1 MKKLNKQARE
11 QANDVS
17 DPTTNANLYI
27 DEYLYDTYT
36 HTPTHK
42 QNTHRKML
50 NLLFSYV
57 QFGNRTEHTREV
69 SVLG

>member
-27 DEYLYDTYT
+27 DEYLYDTHTHIQAEYT
-36 HTPTHK
+36 T
-42 QNTHRKML
+42 KMPQCAL
-50 NLLFSYV
+50 
-57 QFGNRTEHTREV
+57 
-69 SVLG
+69 